1 MIKKRLIWHVYP
13 SYVLLSVLAMA
24 AVLFTASR
32 IARSFYY
39 ERTDRQLTSAC
50 RLITEQLA
58 TQPDLLQGSAVNS
71 LCQTLAQK
79 SGCRVTVILPDG
91 AVIGDSERDPST
103 MDNHKNREE
112 ILEATAQGV
121 GRSERPSD
129 TLKQDMMYVAVPLTV
144 AGAHQATVRT
154 SLSLD
159 QVDQALAS
167 MWWQTVWNGLVIA
180 VVAVLAAFVISR
192 RISRPLEQIRQS
204 AASWHWDDPT
214 EKRLPSS
221 DISEVDTLVK
231 ALNTMRDHL
240 RTRLTT
246 IKQQHDEQ
254 STLLSCMTEAVLAV
268 DDQKQL
274 IKMNQAAEDLFQI
287 QADRS
292 LGKNIMEVVRN
303 ADLLDLVNQTFTSGA
318 PEQREIFLPDVHT
331 HLLGSGSV
339 LHSADGKRLGA
350 VVALNDITHMRKLER
365 MRRDFV
371 ADVSH
376 ELRTP
381 ITSILGFAET
391 LRTSTVEDESQRDHF
406 LDIIHKQSIRLQTI
420 VEDLL
425 ALSSIENETEQ
436 GEIEL
441 RSAHV
446 STVIR
451 AAVQACQ
458 PHADEKQIQLET
470 SCSES
475 LQARVNLQLL
485 QQAVMN
491 LIGNAIKFSEPES
504 KVTVVGTELD
514 EEIALQVRDQ
524 GAGIGPEHH
533 ARLFERF
540 YRVDK
545 GRSRRLGGTGLGLAI
560 VKHIALAHQGRV
572 AVESKYGEGS
582 TFSIYLPKAPNMSD

>member
-1 MIKKRLIWHVYP
+1 MIKKRLIWHIYP
-13 SYVLLSVLAMA
+13 SYVILSLLAMA
-24 AVLFTASR
+24 AVMVTASR

-39 ERTDRQLTSAC
+39 ERTDQQLSSAC

-58 TQPDLLQGSAVNS
+58 AQPELLPGDAMNA
-71 LCQTLAQK
+71 LCKTLAEK

-91 AVIGDSERDPST
+91 LVIGDSERDPAT
-103 MDNHKNREE
+103 MDKHQNREE
-112 ILEATAQGV
+112 VLAAVANGL

-129 TLKQDMMYVAVPLTV
+129 TLKQDMMYVAVPLIL
-144 AGAHQATVRT
+144 GGQHRATVRT
-154 SLSLD
+154 ALSLN
-159 QVDQALAS
+159 QVDQALTS
-167 MWWQTVWNGLVIA
+167 MWWQTVWNGLFIA
-180 VVAVLAAFVISR
+180 LVAGLAALLISR
-192 RISRPLEQIRQS
+192 RISHPLEQIRES
-204 AASWHWDDPT
+204 AASWHWDDPA

-221 DISEVDTLVK
+221 DIMEVDTLTR

-240 RTRLTT
+240 RTRVTT

-268 DDQKQL
+268 DSQKKL
-274 IKMNQAAEDLFQI
+274 IKMNQAAEALFQI
-287 QADRS
+287 QANAS
-292 LGKNIMEVVRN
+292 LGKNIMEVIRN
-303 ADLLDLVNQTFTSGA
+303 ADLLDLVNQTFASGA

-331 HLLGSGSV
+331 YLLGSGSV
-339 LHSADGKRLGA
+339 LHSADGRRLGA

-391 LRTSTVEDESQRDHF
+391 LSTSPVEDEAQREHF
-406 LDIIHKQSIRLQTI
+406 LDIIHKQSMRLQTI

-436 GEIEL
+436 GEVEL
-441 RSAHV
+441 HAGQIA
-446 STVIR
+446 TVMR
-451 AAVQACQ
+451 GAVQACQ
-458 PHADEKQIQLET
+458 SQADEKQIQLEIA
-470 SCSES
+470 CPEP
-475 LQARVNLQLL
+475 LQAHMNLHLL

-491 LIGNAIKFSEPES
+491 LIGNAVKFSEPES
-504 KVTVVGTELD
+504 TVTILGVELE

-533 ARLFERF
+533 TRLFERF

-560 VKHIALAHQGRV
+560 VKHIALAHNGRV
-572 AVESKYGEGS
+572 AVESEHGKGS
-582 TFSIYLPKAPNMSD
+582 TFSIYLPKG